1 MHTAAAV
8 TVQCN
13 HLRFSEYLVF
23 PLCSCRR
30 TIGDFLVASSPAQGH
45 DSLPKSLGFSPS
57 HQPPTEKQP
66 RGFTTFFWPLCA
78 TMMPPQYIYKSAHF
92 KTGEREKQKPI
103 DIILVEGMLPES
115 KKRIFIN
122 KSYDGQ

>member
-1 MHTAAAV
+1 
-8 TVQCN
+8 
-13 HLRFSEYLVF
+13 
-23 PLCSCRR
+23 
-30 TIGDFLVASSPAQGH
+30 
-45 DSLPKSLGFSPS
+45 
-57 HQPPTEKQP
+57 
-66 RGFTTFFWPLCA
+66 
-78 TMMPPQYIYKSAHF
+78 MMPPQYIYKSAHF